1 MKTERW
7 VLTVGYDKK
16 QFNEAQEEWLKFGV
30 FIRIT
35 ADMQEAI
42 SELTNNY
49 CYLLVAIFSDK
60 NDYLPF
66 LKIMRK
72 LTKAP
77 IMILKHMYDGLE
89 KIAAI
94 EAGADEYIQ
103 WPENIPESVASGRA
117 LIRRYME
124 INQWAERPFTTLAY
138 GDIFLCIEYH
148 KAFICGCEAFFTR
161 QEFEFLRLLL
171 SGIGRAFTHEQICEA
186 VWGVEYS
193 ERSSNALWCLVSKVR
208 GKIADLDGD
217 NKVIQTVRDVGY
229 RIE

>member
-1 MKTERW
+1 MERW
-7 VLTVGYDKK
+7 MLAVGYDIE
-16 QFNEAQEEWLKFGV
+16 QFNETQRECLNYGV
-30 FIRIT
+30 FIRMV
-35 ADMQEAI
+35 ADSSEAI
-42 SELTNNY
+42 RELTKNRY
-49 CYLLVAIFSDK
+49 YLLVAIFSDTQ
-60 NDYLPF
+60 DYLSA
-66 LKIMRK
+66 LKIIHG

-77 IMILKHMYDGLE
+77 ILVMKHQYDGAE

-103 WPENIPESVASGRA
+103 WPDTIQEGLASARA
-117 LIRRYME
+117 LIRRYTKM
-124 INQWAERPFTTLAY
+124 NQVESDPLTTLTY
-138 GDIFLCIEYH
+138 GDIFLCVEYH
-148 KAFICGCEAFFTR
+148 KVFICGREAIFTR

-171 SGIGRAFTHEQICEA
+171 SGIGRAFTHDQICEA

-208 GKIADLDGD
+208 GKIAALGGD

>member
-1 MKTERW
+1 MERW
-7 VLTVGYDKK
+7 VLAVGYSKER
-16 QFNEAQEEWLKFGV
+16 FNTAQRECLNYGV
-30 FIRIT
+30 FIRIAANFT
-35 ADMQEAI
+35 EGI
-42 SELTNNY
+42 N
-49 CYLLVAIFSDK
+49 LLAK
-60 NDYLPF
+60 QNDYLLIAIF
-66 LKIMRK
+66 ADTSDFLSHLKILRG

-77 IMILKHMYDGLE
+77 ILVMTHQYDGAE

-103 WPENIPESVASGRA
+103 WPNTIQEGVASARA
-117 LIRRYME
+117 LIRRYTIMNLE
-124 INQWAERPFTTLAY
+124 SGPLTTLAY

-148 KAFICGCEAFFTR
+148 KAFICGREAIFTR

-171 SGIGRAFTHEQICEA
+171 SGIGRVFTHEQICEA

-208 GKIADLDGD
+208 GKIADLGGD

-229 RIE
+229 RVE